1 MRRIFYLITELEIG
15 GAEKALYELATRL
28 DRRKFEP
35 IVACLSGRGP
45 LFGRL
50 KEKGIEVIPIDMC
63 GWWDLAAWVRLRRA
77 LRANRPHVLHTFL
90 FHANFVGSLAA
101 IRSGIGTRIASIRV
115 EEPRLRHLWFEW
127 LTQGLTDVY
136 TCVSESARQ
145 YTHARAHVPMHKL
158 VVIPNGVDPSDCD
171 APVLAPPPEWRLPEG
186 APVVAFVGRLDRQKN
201 PLLLLRA
208 AARVVREVPETVF
221 AFAGT
226 GRLEAQCRAEA
237 DRLGLSGSVRWLGWL
252 SDTRPLLARMDLV
265 ALPSSWEGMPNV
277 ILEAMA
283 CGKPAVAANVGGCAE
298 LIVEGETGFLAP
310 PGDEGA
316 LATCI
321 LRLLHDAGLRRR
333 LGAAARERVE
343 REFSIKAMVEKNEA
357 LYERNAVPF

>member
-127 LTQGLTDVY
+127 LTQGLTDVF

-186 APVVAFVGRLDRQKN
+186 APVVAFVGRLG
-201 PLLLLRA
+201 P
-208 AARVVREVPETVF
+208 
-221 AFAGT
+221 
-226 GRLEAQCRAEA
+226 AEE
-237 DRLGLSGSVRWLGWL
+237 
-252 SDTRPLLARMDLV
+252 P
-265 ALPSSWEGMPNV
+265 
-277 ILEAMA
+277 
-283 CGKPAVAANVGGCAE
+283 
-298 LIVEGETGFLAP
+298 
-310 PGDEGA
+310 A
-316 LATCI
+316 LASARCGASRARGPGNG
-321 LRLLHDAGLRRR
+321 LRLRRNGAAG
-333 LGAAARERVE
+333 GAAAGRKPTGWASPAAYAGWDGCPILGRFL
-343 REFSIKAMVEKNEA
+343 RGWTSSRCHRPGKACPM
-357 LYERNAVPF
+357 

>member
-1 MRRIFYLITELEIG
+1 MRRILYLITELEIG

-28 DRRKFEP
+28 DRTRFEP

-45 LFGRL
+45 IFGRL
-50 KEKGIEVIPIDMC
+50 KEKGVEVISIDMR
-63 GWWDLAAWVRLRRA
+63 GWWDLGAWLRLRRA

-90 FHANFVGSLAA
+90 FHANFVGSLVA
-101 IRSGIGTRIASIRV
+101 IRSGIGTKIASIRV
-115 EEPRLRHLWFEW
+115 EEPRLRHLWIEW
-127 LTQGLTDVY
+127 LTQGLTDVF

-145 YTHARAHVPMHKL
+145 YTHRRAHVPLNKL
-158 VVIPNGVDPSDCD
+158 VVTPNGVDASECD
-171 APVLAPPPEWRLPEG
+171 APVMAPPPEWRLPEG

-208 AARVVREVPETVF
+208 AARVVREAPETVF

-226 GRLEAQCRAEA
+226 GRLETQCRAEA

-252 SDTRPLLARMDLV
+252 PDTRPLLARMDLV

-283 CGKPAVAANVGGCAE
+283 CGKPAVATNVGGCPE
-298 LIVEGETGFLAP
+298 LIVEGETGFLVP
-310 PGDEGA
+310 PGDEAA
-316 LATCI
+316 LADRI
-321 LRLLHDAGLRRR
+321 LRLLRDAALRQR
-333 LGAAARERVE
+333 LGAAAHERVE
-343 REFSIKAMVEKNEA
+343 REFSITAMVEKNES
-357 LYERNAVPF
+357 LYEKRN